1 MGVCKT
7 LLLIIGLL
15 VLVILSSLLVMRVVK
30 QSEIYDLIHYY

>member
-15 VLVILSSLLVMRVVK
+15 VLVILSSLLVMSVVK